1 MIVEDMV
8 GRRCLLEL
16 GMYGTEK
23 GEVFLSLLCQN
34 RVKTSGCLP
43 LVVYIDLAEV
53 LAMAVCAQ
61 PLDSSY
67 TAECFELGGPV
78 GFPHESEVVM
88 LKMTRLFSRDL
99 QDVS

>member
-1 MIVEDMV
+1 MIAEDMV

-16 GMYGTEK
+16 GMYGTQKE
-23 GEVFLSLLCQN
+23 EVFLSLLCQN
-34 RVKTSGCLP
+34 RVKTSNCLP

-53 LAMAVCAQ
+53 LEMAVCAQ

-67 TAECFELGGPV
+67 TAECFEVGGLV

-88 LKMTRLFSRDL
+88 LKMILPFSRDL